1 MTEDNSKLEAINC
14 RYWIDKISYVNKLV
28 KLLYKD
34 LGECTGGSLHIVLD
48 DGNLT
53 DEDLLWCRKR
63 ILNGEAYIKEDNY
76 ICLEIIRCMLDMTM
90 EQRRLVYFS
99 GCGFDFESCD
109 HANCRQ
115 CIIRKE
121 VEL

>member
-1 MTEDNSKLEAINC
+1 MNEDDAKLEAIIC
-14 RYWIDKISYVNKLV
+14 RYWTDKISYVKKLV
-28 KLLYKD
+28 RLLYKD
-34 LGECTGGSLHIVLD
+34 LGECSGGSLHIVLD

-53 DEDLLWCRKR
+53 DVDLLWCREY
-63 ILNGEAYIKEDNY
+63 ILTGEAKGREDNY

-109 HANCRQ
+109 YSHCKQ
-115 CIIRKE
+115 CVIRKE
-121 VEL
+121 EEL